1 MMRRHIVHAAV
12 LVSLAYC
19 FLPAAASAQSQ
30 ITGIVTDAS
39 GAVLPGVTVEATS
52 PALIENMRT
61 AVTDSEGRYAIP
73 GLRPGTYKVAFTLPG
88 FSPFVRDGMALL
100 SDFTATV
107 NAELRVGSLQ
117 ETVTV
122 SGESPTVDVQSTQ
135 RTTVLDRELLDA
147 VPTGRTFFSAV
158 ALVTGV
164 TVSEPNVGGAKTS
177 INQRLYTH
185 GGQPKDT
192 TTDLDGMRII
202 TMSDGGGDQ
211 ADHNEGMTA
220 EMTVQTSA
228 LGAEVARGGA
238 HINFIPKEG
247 GNTFSSANYFG
258 YSTGG
263 WQSNNLG
270 DLLSR
275 GLNRPDA
282 TDYIYFAN
290 VAAGGPIKRNALWFY
305 ASYQDNANQ
314 NIVANSFFRDG
325 TPGTFDQRLTNRSA
339 RITWQATPRN
349 KISGLVDDNDKMID
363 HEGLSGYV
371 AGEADNGRIPRRKR
385 ILAVK
390 WTSTVSNKL
399 LFEAGA
405 LEHAYD
411 AERKY
416 QPGVAKERGTPEWY
430 ATGAARQD
438 ITLRTSGQCRTAE
451 PLLRFVSIILV
462 SDHLVRDVRR
472 GPAHAQ
478 GGRAIRFRGA
488 R

>member
-1 MMRRHIVHAAV
+1 MIRRHIVQAAA

-39 GAVLPGVTVEATS
+39 GGVLPGVTVEASS

-61 AVTDSEGRYAIP
+61 AVTDDQGRYAIP
-73 GLRPGTYKVAFTLPG
+73 GLRPGTYKVAFNLPG

-147 VPTGRTFFSAV
+147 VPTGRTFFAAV
-158 ALVTGV
+158 ALVPGV

-211 ADHNEGMTA
+211 ADHNEAMTA

-247 GNTFSSANYFG
+247 GNTFSSTNYFG
-258 YSTGG
+258 Y
-263 WQSNNLG
+263 
-270 DLLSR
+270 
-275 GLNRPDA
+275 
-282 TDYIYFAN
+282 
-290 VAAGGPIKRNALWFY
+290 
-305 ASYQDNANQ
+305 
-314 NIVANSFFRDG
+314 
-325 TPGTFDQRLTNRSA
+325 QRA
-339 RITWQATPRN
+339 
-349 KISGLVDDNDKMID
+349 
-363 HEGLSGYV
+363 
-371 AGEADNGRIPRRKR
+371 
-385 ILAVK
+385 
-390 WTSTVSNKL
+390 
-399 LFEAGA
+399 
-405 LEHAYD
+405 
-411 AERKY
+411 
-416 QPGVAKERGTPEWY
+416 
-430 ATGAARQD
+430 
-438 ITLRTSGQCRTAE
+438 
-451 PLLRFVSIILV
+451 
-462 SDHLVRDVRR
+462 
-472 GPAHAQ
+472 
-478 GGRAIRFRGA
+478 GGRATTWGTCSA
-488 R
+488 RA

>member
-1 MMRRHIVHAAV
+1 M
-12 LVSLAYC
+12 
-19 FLPAAASAQSQ
+19 
-30 ITGIVTDAS
+30 
-39 GAVLPGVTVEATS
+39 
-52 PALIENMRT
+52 
-61 AVTDSEGRYAIP
+61 
-73 GLRPGTYKVAFTLPG
+73 PG

-135 RTTVLDRELLDA
+135 RTTVMDRELLDA
-147 VPTGRTFFSAV
+147 VPTGRTFFAAV
-158 ALVTGV
+158 ALVPGV

-192 TTDLDGMRII
+192 TTDLDGMRVI

-211 ADHNEGMTA
+211 ADHNEAMTA
-220 EMTVQTSA
+220 EMTVQTSG
-228 LGAEVARGGA
+228 LSAEVARGGA

-247 GNTFSSANYFG
+247 GNTFSSTNYFG

-282 TDYIYFAN
+282 TDYVYFAN
-290 VAAGGPIKRNALWFY
+290 VAGGGPIKRNALWFY

-314 NIVANSFFRDG
+314 NIVANSFYRDG

-339 RITWQATPRN
+339 RLTWQVSPRN

-363 HEGLSGYV
+363 HEG
-371 AGEADNGRIPRRKR
+371 
-385 ILAVK
+385 
-390 WTSTVSNKL
+390 
-399 LFEAGA
+399 
-405 LEHAYD
+405 H
-411 AERKY
+411 
-416 QPGVAKERGTPEWY
+416 
-430 ATGAARQD
+430 
-438 ITLRTSGQCRTAE
+438 LRLHSR
-451 PLLRFVSIILV
+451 
-462 SDHLVRDVRR
+462 
-472 GPAHAQ
+472 
-478 GGRAIRFRGA
+478 
-488 R
+488 